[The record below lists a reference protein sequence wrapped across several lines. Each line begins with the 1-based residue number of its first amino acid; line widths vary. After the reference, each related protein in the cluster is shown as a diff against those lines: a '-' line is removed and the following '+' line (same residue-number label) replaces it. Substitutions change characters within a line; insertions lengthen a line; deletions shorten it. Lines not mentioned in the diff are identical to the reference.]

1 MTMGRT
7 EFDGDSH
14 TSVRYFLGMTRSD
27 GSPNSHLSFSGQKPI
42 NSQSIFLINEPPVRS
57 AHRGCVQIM

>member
-27 GSPNSHLSFSGQKPI
+27 GSANSNLPI
-42 NSQSIFLINEPPVRS
+42 
-57 AHRGCVQIM
+57 C